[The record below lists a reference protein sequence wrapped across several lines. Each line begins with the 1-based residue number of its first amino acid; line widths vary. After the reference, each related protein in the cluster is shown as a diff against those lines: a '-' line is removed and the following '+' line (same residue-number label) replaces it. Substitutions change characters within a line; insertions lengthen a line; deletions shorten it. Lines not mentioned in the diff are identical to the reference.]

1 MGKIEGCN
9 RSLIL
14 SIHSKRAEPTDL
26 FQFHLVE
33 SAIKESADV
42 GLRTWQ

>member
-9 RSLIL
+9 PPLVL
-14 SIHSKRAEPTDL
+14 SIRSKRAEPTDL

-33 SAIKESADV
+33 SAIKESVDV